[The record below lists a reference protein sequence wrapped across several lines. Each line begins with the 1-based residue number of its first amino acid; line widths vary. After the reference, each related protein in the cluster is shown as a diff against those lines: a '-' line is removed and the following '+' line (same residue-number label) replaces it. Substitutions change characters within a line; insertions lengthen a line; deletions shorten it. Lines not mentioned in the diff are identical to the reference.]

1 MSTLPAEVSPPAVE
15 PTIPQLPKV
24 RRRILRVLLYA
35 AIIFGGVLFAMPFV
49 WMISTS
55 VKPTNEVFVIPP
67 IWLPS
72 TIDLYNYVEPWSAL
86 PFVTFFQ
93 NSTVVSAVNIVATVF
108 TSSLVAFA
116 FARLRFRF
124 RGILFLL
131 VLSTMM
137 LPQQVTLV
145 PMYLLFTQ
153 VGWVNTLWP
162 LVIQSF
168 FGHPFSIF
176 LLRQYM
182 MTIPREMDEAA
193 RLDGASWFQIY
204 WRIIMPLSAPALG
217 VVAIFAFQA
226 HWTEFFNPL
235 IYLNTDNN
243 FTIPLGLELLNSQYT
258 VEIQQ
263 TMAMTLL
270 SILPLLIIFFV
281 AQRKFIQGITITG
294 VKG

>member
-1 MSTLPAEVSPPAVE
+1 MISVPTEITAIEPAV
-15 PTIPQLPKV
+15 PALPKV
-24 RRRILRVLLYA
+24 RRRVLRVLLYVA
-35 AIIFGGVLFAMPFV
+35 LISGGIVFAMPFV

-55 VKPTNEVFVIPP
+55 IKPTAEVFAIPP
-67 IWLPS
+67 IWIPS
-72 TIDLYNYVEPWSAL
+72 TFDWHNFIEPWTQL

-93 NSTVVSAVNIVATVF
+93 NSTIVSSVNIVATVIS
-108 TSSLVAFA
+108 SSLVAFA

-124 RGILFLL
+124 RGFLFLV

-145 PMYLLFTQ
+145 PMYLLFTKI
-153 VGWVNTLWP
+153 GWINTLWP
-162 LVIQSF
+162 LVIHSF

-226 HWTEFFNPL
+226 HWTEFFYPL

-243 FTIPLGLELLNSQYT
+243 FTIPLGLQLLNTQYT
-258 VEIQQ
+258 IEIQQ

-281 AQRKFIQGITITG
+281 AQRRFIQGITITG

>member
-1 MSTLPAEVSPPAVE
+1 MSTLPANVHPDAVE
-15 PTIPQLPKV
+15 PIVPQSPKV
-24 RRRILRVLLYA
+24 WRAIGRVLIYA
-35 AIIFGGVLFAMPFV
+35 AIIIGAILFAMPFV

-55 VKPTNEVFVIPP
+55 VKPTSEVFVIPP
-67 IWLPS
+67 IWIPS
-72 TIDLYNYVEPWSAL
+72 TIELYNYVEPWTKL

-93 NSTVVSAVNIVATVF
+93 NSTIVSVVNIIATVLS
-108 TSSLVAFA
+108 SSLVAFA

-124 RGILFLL
+124 RGFLFVL

-153 VGWVNTLWP
+153 IGWVNTLWP
-162 LVIQSF
+162 LMIQSF
-168 FGHPFSIF
+168 FGHAFSIF

-182 MTIPREMDEAA
+182 LTIPREMDEAA

-243 FTIPLGLELLNSQYT
+243 FTIPLGLELLNSTYT

>member
-1 MSTLPAEVSPPAVE
+1 V
-15 PTIPQLPKV
+15 
-24 RRRILRVLLYA
+24 IL
-35 AIIFGGVLFAMPFV
+35 
-49 WMISTS
+49 
-55 VKPTNEVFVIPP
+55 
-67 IWLPS
+67 
-72 TIDLYNYVEPWSAL
+72 
-86 PFVTFFQ
+86 
-93 NSTVVSAVNIVATVF
+93 
-108 TSSLVAFA
+108 
-116 FARLRFRF
+116 
-124 RGILFLL
+124 
-131 VLSTMM
+131 
-137 LPQQVTLV
+137 
-145 PMYLLFTQ
+145 
-153 VGWVNTLWP
+153 
-162 LVIQSF
+162 SF

-226 HWTEFFNPL
+226 HWTEFFYPL

-263 TMAMTLL
+263 TMAMTLI

-281 AQRKFIQGITITG
+281 AQRRFIQGITITG